1 MHSLRR
7 FCFLLL
13 ISACASAQTDVPGW
27 LHRGIEAFKAAR
39 YEDAMEYFQH
49 AVDLDSNNV
58 DAQMYLATAYYV
70 QYIPGAPS
78 PENLAFADKARSGY
92 ERVLSMQPDNKT
104 ALNYLGTISFQLAT
118 SMTDPSEKL
127 LGLDASRGWYERLV
141 VLDPAAKEAYYS
153 LAVIDWMKWYP
164 KWKAALEH
172 AGIDPQ
178 QPAFKSSLRP
188 DLGSS
193 EHFVE
198 DGMAK
203 LTKALEI
210 DPQYAD
216 AMAYMNL
223 FVRER
228 AFMDETAE
236 RYDKDVL
243 LADDW
248 VHKTME
254 ARKAGGEESS
264 TMAPPPP
271 PPPPPPP
278 APVHSSAPKRIR
290 VGGNVQ
296 AANLITKVVPKYP
309 AKAKHDGIEG
319 TVRFQA
325 IIGQDGHILKLQVV
339 RGDSRLVD
347 AARDAV
353 MQWVY
358 KPTLLNGEPVEVV
371 TTIDVNFT
379 LNASRPPHM

>member
-1 MHSLRR
+1 MRR
-7 FCFLLL
+7 LCCVLL
-13 ISACASAQTDVPGW
+13 ISVCAFAQTDVSVW

-39 YEDAMEYFQH
+39 YEEATEFFQR
-49 AVDLDSNNV
+49 AVDLDSNNA
-58 DAQMYLATAYYV
+58 DAQMYLATALYV

-78 PENLAFADKARSGY
+78 PENLAFAEKARAGY
-92 ERVLSMQPDNKT
+92 ERVLTMQPDNKT
-104 ALNYLGTISFQLAT
+104 ALNYLGTISFQLAA
-118 SMTDPSEKL
+118 SMTDPSERL
-127 LGLDASRGWYERLV
+127 RGLDQARGWYERLV
-141 VLDPAAKEAYYS
+141 AVDPAVKEAYYS
-153 LAVIDWMKWYP
+153 LAVIDWTKWFP
-164 KWKAALEH
+164 KWKAALEQ

-178 QPAFKSSLRP
+178 QPAFKRSLRP

-210 DPQYAD
+210 DPQYPD

-228 AFMDETAE
+228 AFMDDTAE
-236 RYDKDVL
+236 QYDNDVA

-248 VHKTME
+248 VHKAME
-254 ARKAGGEESS
+254 ARKVSGEESS
-264 TMAPPPP
+264 TMAP

-296 AANLITKVVPKYP
+296 AANLITKVVPAYP
-309 AKAKHDGIEG
+309 AKARHAGVQG

-325 IIGQDGHILKLQVV
+325 IIGRDGHVQNLKLVS
-339 RGDSRLVD
+339 GPPELVD

-353 MQWVY
+353 QQWVY
-358 KPTLLNGEPVEVV
+358 KPTTLEGEPVEVV
-371 TTIDVNFT
+371 TTIEVNFR
-379 LNASRPPHM
+379 L